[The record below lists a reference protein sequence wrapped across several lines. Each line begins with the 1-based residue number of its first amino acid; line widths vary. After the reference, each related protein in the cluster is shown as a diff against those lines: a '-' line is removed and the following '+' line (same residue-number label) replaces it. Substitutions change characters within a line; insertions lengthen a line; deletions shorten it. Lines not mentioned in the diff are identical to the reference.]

1 MSEMQSLFACISIHQ
16 RRNVFPEANDTRR
29 PTLRLCRWI
38 PKVTQ
43 MPLFNICVRR
53 VVRRVH
59 RRAEPHAEGAD
70 TIITVEAPD
79 FEAARSA
86 AEIEATS
93 VPQEHWDTYDCEYWS
108 EASDG
113 PAS

>member
-53 VVRRVH
+53 VVR
-59 RRAEPHAEGAD
+59 ED